1 MRAKSVSAFPKTVLY
16 VVALNHF
23 TNDGSTGLIATL
35 FPVVISI
42 FGISKFEVGIM
53 VAVGYIV
60 NMVFQPLTGR
70 FSERYNSRSLL
81 AFGISV
87 IAISMILFTISSTL
101 ASMLLTIILLRFGSS
116 FFHPVGVSTISRN
129 YVGPYLD
136 KSMGFQSAFG
146 NLGNFVVFL
155 IAAPV
160 YLAFG
165 WRGPFLVFA
174 LIDIT
179 TVALTLAL
187 LRTHS
192 PQQPAA
198 RDEKPTAPQK
208 KYRLGLPMYFITS
221 MLITG
226 GSYAVFVNFG
236 NILLVQHHFGL
247 SLADGLMAGWV
258 ASAFFGAF
266 VAGEM
271 TALFGRSRLLELSY
285 FLSALAS
292 LGFGVFASNI
302 FIAAPALLVNGFFLS
317 ATYPAVY
324 SELSAFLGEKS
335 NKKGSSF
342 GILFSGQ
349 IIGSS
354 VLGFLGG
361 FIASTFGLRLA
372 YEIVA
377 ALLLAA
383 VGLTALWSRQTE
395 KIVLAR

>member
-1 MRAKSVSAFPKTVLY
+1 MGAKTVSAFPKTVLY

-70 FSERYNSRSLL
+70 FSERYNSRNLL
-81 AFGISV
+81 AFGISI
-87 IAISMILFTISSTL
+87 IAISMLLFTVSSAL

-116 FFHPVGVSTISRN
+116 FFHPVGVSAISRN
-129 YVGPYLD
+129 YVGPHLD

-160 YLAFG
+160 YLALG
-165 WRGPFLVFA
+165 WRGPFFVFA

-179 TVALTLAL
+179 TVVLTLAL
-187 LRTHS
+187 LRTQP
-192 PQQPAA
+192 PQHPAA
-198 RDEKPTAPQK
+198 RDEKLAAPQK
-208 KYRLGLPMYFITS
+208 KYGLGLPMYFITT

-236 NILLVQHHFGL
+236 NILLVQHHCGL

-271 TALFGRSRLLELSY
+271 TSLFGRSRLLELSY
-285 FLSALAS
+285 LLSALAS
-292 LGFGVFASNI
+292 LGFGIFADNI
-302 FIAAPALLVNGFFLS
+302 FIAAPALLINGFFLS

-335 NKKGSSF
+335 TKKGTSF

-361 FIASTFGLRLA
+361 FIASTFGLGLA

-383 VGLTALWSRQTE
+383 VGLTALWNRHSER
-395 KIVLAR
+395 IDLVR